1 LPIFPKFKS
10 AMKILTLLALRCL
23 LTSMAI
29 VLLVSGALAQQTARR
44 SPAGVGYLEY
54 LPPDYLTSGKRY
66 PLLIYFHG
74 NAERGNGT
82 TDIWRVAQSGPPMHI
97 RNGHPMTFTVNGQA
111 ETFIVISP
119 QVSTSF
125 TSFNHIIP
133 TFIPFIL
140 DNYRNYI
147 DVSRIYL
154 TGTRMGGAAVFFAAA
169 ANPSLY
175 AAIVPSAT
183 ASWPDTPSPC
193 QIAGANL
200 PVWAHH
206 GTADS
211 FFPISHSREWV
222 RRINACLP
230 APNPLARLREYTG
243 LNHDIAGP
251 VYATDNSANAE
262 NVYEWMLKFR
272 RASAVPPSIAT
283 TGTLSALS
291 AVAGTASATTSF
303 SVSGTNLSGPVQV
316 AAPANFEVSLAQAG
330 PFAATVAVGGAGNF
344 GPLPV
349 FVRLR
354 ATAPVGS
361 HSGNIVL
368 SSAGAASVNVP
379 IPASTVSP
387 VPTITVTGTLVALS
401 TVAGTASA
409 ATSFEV
415 SGTNLTASI
424 QVASPPQFE
433 VSLSEASG
441 YAGSLTLGGAG
452 TMPATQVFVRL
463 RATAPLG
470 SYSGNIVLSSAGA
483 ASLNVPIPASTVSPV
498 PTVTA
503 TGTLSALSTVS
514 GTASATTSFQVSGTN
529 LSSPVQVSA
538 PENFEV
544 SLAQTGPF
552 AATVSVGGA
561 GNFGP
566 LPVYVRL
573 AASAPVGTYS
583 GNIALTGGGAASVNV
598 AIPASTVSSPP
609 TPAINATGTL
619 SALSTVVGTASAT
632 TSFQVSGTA
641 LTGAVQVL
649 AQENFEVSLAPAGP
663 FAATLAVGGAGN
675 FGPLPVHVRLTAAAP
690 VGTYSGNIALTGGG
704 ADSVAVAIPAS
715 TVSPPPTPAINAT
728 GTLSAL
734 STVVGTASA
743 TTSFQVSGTA
753 LTGAVQVAVPAN
765 FEVSLAP
772 AGPFAATLA
781 VGGAGNFGPFPVHVR
796 LTAAAPVGTYSGN
809 IALTGGGADSVA
821 VAIPASTVLPV
832 PTITATGTLSALS
845 TVAGTASAATSFEV
859 SGSNL
864 TASIQVTPPAQ
875 FEVSLSEA
883 NGYAGSLT
891 LGGAGMVPATQV
903 FVRLRATA
911 LVGSYSDNIVL
922 SSAGA
927 VSANVAIPA
936 STVSP
941 VPTITAIG
949 TLSALS
955 TVVGT
960 ASATTSFQVSGIN
973 LSSPAQ
979 VSAPTNFEVSLAQ
992 AGPFAATLQ
1001 VGGVG
1006 NFGPVVVYVR
1016 LSATAPVGTY
1026 SGNLALTGGGA
1037 ASVNVAIPA
1046 STVSPVPTITPSGT
1060 PSALSTVAGT
1070 ASATTSFQVSGINLS
1085 GAVQVAVPTHFE
1097 VSLAQAG
1104 PFAATLQ
1111 VGGAGNFGPVA
1122 VYVRLRAAAPVGTYS
1137 GNVALTGGGAASV
1150 NVAIPTSTVAPVTTG
1165 TINVAGISMSFV
1177 AIVGAPTSASFFSV
1191 SGTNLSAGVLVTAPP
1206 NFEVSAREG
1215 NTFTSSITVGAA
1227 GNLAP
1232 VNVLIR
1238 LRSGIPVGTYNGQ
1251 VVCSSPGAAEARLTL
1266 PEARVLPAG
1275 PIAGGQTAQRT
1286 SGGVGYLE
1294 YLPADHATSG
1304 KKYPLLIYLHGAGD
1318 KGNGTSDIWRVARM
1332 GPALQIQ
1339 NGHRMNFMVNGQEE
1353 TFIVVSPQLTTS
1365 LADFSS
1371 LLTPFANAIFTKH
1384 ANIIDRSRVYITG
1397 ISAGG
1402 AAAWLGTVA
1411 NPSWYAAIAPVCG
1424 ALWPSGAQPCQIA
1437 TGNVPVLAHHG
1448 TADGII
1454 PINHS
1459 REWIWLINRCASAPN
1474 PAALVREYA
1483 GLPHDISIPAYA
1495 TDNSYNPVNLYQWL
1509 LQFRKPSV
1517 VTWNGTAWSPN
1528 APTAADNVVVS
1539 GNYPGSNPGEG
1550 SFVAKA
1556 LNVAAGV
1563 TVNVADGQTITVN
1576 NRFENAGIM
1585 VVENGGALLQG
1596 STGTIGAFTGT
1607 FTLQRRRDNPAA
1619 NATTV
1624 NYNLWSAPVA
1634 GQTVANLPGAAQ
1646 WKYDFNPSN
1655 LSWRA
1660 FTTGALVAGRGY
1672 SAAQPATQQ
1681 SVSFAGRPHNGNIS
1695 IAVATSTV
1703 ASTTGNN
1710 LLGNPYPSAL
1720 DLRAFFT
1727 DPDNNE
1733 LNGSAW
1739 LFFTP
1744 PTGQGSPSYQVANE
1758 LTGIRYVP
1766 SARGFFVRANT
1777 AGTVIFKNQHRA
1789 SGNNQMFNR
1798 EEGAD
1803 FERFALDV
1811 RSPDGSTDRAY
1822 LGIGQRFSTGFD
1834 PGYDANKAANPSELD
1849 LSLLWDNAQWA
1860 TLALPA
1866 DSLPASLPM
1875 VVQVKQS
1882 GEYWIQAP
1890 EVPSRRRKAVW
1901 LEDRATGQFYNLGA
1915 ANDYALN
1922 LSSGRYHNRFFLLLD
1937 SPQDRAEASNAL
1949 HIYSHN
1955 NQIYV
1960 GALGSAGGPG
1970 QVAVYDLMGRLVL
1983 KVDNVELGPSFR
1995 QIDAKSVEANGVYVV
2010 RVQTGS
2016 QVAEQKIYLSK

>member
-1 LPIFPKFKS
+1 
-10 AMKILTLLALRCL
+10 
-23 LTSMAI
+23 
-29 VLLVSGALAQQTARR
+29 
-44 SPAGVGYLEY
+44 
-54 LPPDYLTSGKRY
+54 
-66 PLLIYFHG
+66 
-74 NAERGNGT
+74 
-82 TDIWRVAQSGPPMHI
+82 
-97 RNGHPMTFTVNGQA
+97 
-111 ETFIVISP
+111 
-119 QVSTSF
+119 
-125 TSFNHIIP
+125 
-133 TFIPFIL
+133 
-140 DNYRNYI
+140 
-147 DVSRIYL
+147 
-154 TGTRMGGAAVFFAAA
+154 
-169 ANPSLY
+169 
-175 AAIVPSAT
+175 
-183 ASWPDTPSPC
+183 
-193 QIAGANL
+193 
-200 PVWAHH
+200 
-206 GTADS
+206 
-211 FFPISHSREWV
+211 
-222 RRINACLP
+222 
-230 APNPLARLREYTG
+230 
-243 LNHDIAGP
+243 
-251 VYATDNSANAE
+251 
-262 NVYEWMLKFR
+262 
-272 RASAVPPSIAT
+272 
-283 TGTLSALS
+283 
-291 AVAGTASATTSF
+291 
-303 SVSGTNLSGPVQV
+303 
-316 AAPANFEVSLAQAG
+316 
-330 PFAATVAVGGAGNF
+330 
-344 GPLPV
+344 
-349 FVRLR
+349 
-354 ATAPVGS
+354 
-361 HSGNIVL
+361 
-368 SSAGAASVNVP
+368 
-379 IPASTVSP
+379 
-387 VPTITVTGTLVALS
+387 
-401 TVAGTASA
+401 VAGTASA

-483 ASLNVPIPASTVSPV
+483 VSVNVPVPASTVSPV
-498 PTVTA
+498 PTITA
-503 TGTLSALSTVS
+503 VGALSALSTVA
-514 GTASATTSFQVSGTN
+514 GTASSTTSFSVSGIN
-529 LSSPVQVSA
+529 LSGPAQVSA

-544 SLAQTGPF
+544 SLAPAGPF
-552 AATVSVGGA
+552 AATVTVGGA

-573 AASAPVGTYS
+573 
-583 GNIALTGGGAASVNV
+583 
-598 AIPASTVSSPP
+598 TV
-609 TPAINATGTL
+609 
-619 SALSTVVGTASAT
+619 
-632 TSFQVSGTA
+632 
-641 LTGAVQVL
+641 
-649 AQENFEVSLAPAGP
+649 
-663 FAATLAVGGAGN
+663 
-675 FGPLPVHVRLTAAAP
+675 AAP

-715 TVSPPPTPAINAT
+715 TVSPVPTITVTGTLVALSTVAGTASAATSFEVSGTNLTASIQVASPPQFEVSLNEASGYAGSLTLGGVGTVPATQVFVRLRATAPVGSHSGNIVLSSAGAVSVNVPVPASTVSPVPTITAVGTLSALSTVAGTASAPTSFQVSGTALTGAVQVSAPENFEVSLAQAGPFAAMLAVGGAGNFGPLPVYVRLAASAPVGTYSGNVALTGGGAASVNVPIPASEVLPPPTPAINAT

-743 TTSFQVSGTA
+743 PTSLQVSGTA
-753 LTGAVQVAVPAN
+753 LTGAVQVSAPENFEVSLAPAGPFAATLAVGGAGNFGPLPVYVRLAASAPVGTYSGSLALTGGGADSVAVAIPTSEVLPMPTISASGILVPLSTVTGTASAATSFEVSGTNLTASIQVASPPQFEVSLNEASGYAGSLTLGGAGTVPATQVFVRLRAPAPVGSYSGNIVLSSAGAASVNVPIPASTVSPVPTITAVGALSALSTVAGTASATTSFSVSGINLSGPAQVSAPAN

-781 VGGAGNFGPFPVHVR
+781 VGGAGNFGPLSVYVR
-796 LTAAAPVGTYSGN
+796 LTVAAPVGTYSGN
-809 IALTGGGADSVA
+809 V
-821 VAIPASTVLPV
+821 
-832 PTITATGTLSALS
+832 
-845 TVAGTASAATSFEV
+845 
-859 SGSNL
+859 
-864 TASIQVTPPAQ
+864 
-875 FEVSLSEA
+875 
-883 NGYAGSLT
+883 
-891 LGGAGMVPATQV
+891 
-903 FVRLRATA
+903 
-911 LVGSYSDNIVL
+911 
-922 SSAGA
+922 
-927 VSANVAIPA
+927 
-936 STVSP
+936 
-941 VPTITAIG
+941 
-949 TLSALS
+949 
-955 TVVGT
+955 
-960 ASATTSFQVSGIN
+960 
-973 LSSPAQ
+973 
-979 VSAPTNFEVSLAQ
+979 
-992 AGPFAATLQ
+992 
-1001 VGGVG
+1001 
-1006 NFGPVVVYVR
+1006 
-1016 LSATAPVGTY
+1016 
-1026 SGNLALTGGGA
+1026 ALTGGGA

-1046 STVSPVPTITPSGT
+1046 STVSPVPTITAVGTLSG
-1060 PSALSTVAGT
+1060 LSTVAGT

-1085 GAVQVAVPTHFE
+1085 GPAQVSAPANFE
-1097 VSLAQAG
+1097 VSLAPAG
-1104 PFAATLQ
+1104 PFAATLAVGGAGNFGPLSVYVRLAASAPVGTYSGNVALTGGGAASVNVAIPASTVSPVPTITAVGTLSGLSTVAGTASATTSFQ
-1111 VGGAGNFGPVA
+1111 VSGINLSGPAQVAAPAQFEVSLAPAGPFAATVAVGGAGNFGPVA

-1150 NVAIPTSTVAPVTTG
+1150 NVAIPASTVAPVTTG
-1165 TINVAGISMSFV
+1165 TINVAGISLSFV
-1177 AIVGAPTSASFFSV
+1177 AIVGSPTSASFFSV

-1215 NTFTSSITVGAA
+1215 NAFTSSITVGAA

-1251 VVCSSPGAAEARLTL
+1251 VICSSPGAAEARLTL
-1266 PEARVLPAG
+1266 PEAKVLPAG

-1318 KGNGTSDIWRVARM
+1318 KGNGTTDIWRVARM

-1353 TFIVVSPQLTTS
+1353 TFIVVSPQLTSS

-1397 ISAGG
+1397 ISVGG
-1402 AAAWLGTVA
+1402 AVTWLGTVA

-1454 PINHS
+1454 PIIHS
-1459 REWIWLINRCASAPN
+1459 REWIRLINGCASAPN

-1517 VTWNGTAWSPN
+1517 VTWNGTAWLPN

-1539 GNYPGSNPGEG
+1539 GSYPGSSPGEG
-1550 SFVAKA
+1550 SFVANA

-1563 TVNVADGQTITVN
+1563 TVNVADGQTIAVN
-1576 NRFENAGIM
+1576 NRFENAGSM

-1866 DSLPASLPM
+1866 DSLPASLPL

-1901 LEDRATGQFYNLGA
+1901 LEDRATGQFYDLGA
-1915 ANDYALN
+1915 ANDYALS
-1922 LSSGRYHNRFFLLLD
+1922 LSSGRYHNRFFLRLD
-1937 SPQDRAEASNAL
+1937 SPQDRVEASNAL

-1995 QIDAKSVEANGVYVV
+1995 QIDAKSVEASGVYVV